1 MAGICLKT
9 EGHQGL
15 LNRVLFSQVFYLF
28 EVIFAVKRVNNEVV
42 FPGVEKMS
50 DFLVIFPNIL
60 VFQVGI

>member
-15 LNRVLFSQVFYLF
+15 LNRVLFSLVFYLF

>member
-15 LNRVLFSQVFYLF
+15 LNRVLFSLVFYLF

-60 VFQVGI
+60 VCHVGI